1 MFITMKENGSETSPA
16 FLDLAFLQSEKVLSC
31 KKVKFIFPHEDP
43 NPEISSKP
51 AVINNFL

>member
-1 MFITMKENGSETSPA
+1 MKENGSETSPA